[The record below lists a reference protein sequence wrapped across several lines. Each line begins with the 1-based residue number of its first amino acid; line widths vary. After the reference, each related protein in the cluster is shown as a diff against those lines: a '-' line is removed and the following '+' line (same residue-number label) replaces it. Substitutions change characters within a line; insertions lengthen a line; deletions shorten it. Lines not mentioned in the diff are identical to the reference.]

1 MTLVR
6 EILGCAFI
14 TAGIILF
21 IIETIGVYKF
31 DYVLNRMHA
40 TAIGDSLGILMVII
54 GGSLLIWEFFA
65 TIKLLVLL
73 AAMYITGPVSS
84 HLIAR
89 VEALTNNHLEA
100 YLDKPITEKNNTLKG
115 E

>member
-1 MTLVR
+1 MTVIR
-6 EILGCAFI
+6 QILGCAFI
-14 TAGIILF
+14 LSGILLF

-40 TAIGDSLGILMVII
+40 TAIGDSLGILMVMI
-54 GGSLLIWEFFA
+54 GGSLLIWEAFA
-65 TIKLLVLL
+65 VLKMLVLL
-73 AAMYITGPVSS
+73 IAMYITGPVST

>member
-1 MTLVR
+1 MTLIR
-6 EILGCAFI
+6 EILGCVFI
-14 TAGIILF
+14 AAGIMLF

-54 GGSLLIWEFFA
+54 GGSLLVWELFA
-65 TIKLLVLL
+65 TVKLLVLL
-73 AAMYITGPVSS
+73 IAMYITGPVSS

-100 YLDKPITEKNNTLKG
+100 YLDKPITEKNNSLKG